1 MARVLLISVVYPP
14 DRVSTADIVAGLGK
28 ELRDLGHEVSVL
40 SSVPHYNPP
49 VAGATQPWYRT
60 PVLRPYRAKTEEG
73 IKVARCFVPQKRGRV
88 LGRALD
94 FAVFH
99 VTLSIAALRLF
110 RRSEVAIVV
119 SPPLTLAFIAF
130 LLRILAGTK
139 VIYNAQELW
148 PDVPRD
154 LGVVTNPVL
163 LAVLGAVERAIYRH
177 ADAITPIGERFAAV
191 IRERGAPAE
200 QVHVIPNFV
209 DTTWIEPRPKR
220 NPLSEQ
226 WGLAERPVVLY
237 AGNIG
242 LTQDFELVL
251 DVAATLPHL
260 EFLIVGAGAGVVP
273 LRRLLAERRQPNAK
287 LRPFVA
293 AEHVADLYGLADLV
307 IVPLR
312 SGHDRTTTPSK
323 IFAAMAAGKPV
334 LACAAEDTDLAEE
347 IARSSA
353 GLVVPPG
360 DAGRFADGI
369 QRLLQGGTTDN
380 WDMAAALAAAATHSS
395 AAIAASYDGLI
406 RSVARSSTSA

>member
-1 MARVLLISVVYPP
+1 MASVLLISVVYPP

-28 ELRDLGHEVSVL
+28 GLADLGHEVSVL

-49 VAGATQPWYRT
+49 ADKDARRQYRAG
-60 PVLRPYRAKTEEG
+60 VLRPYRITTEDG
-73 IKVARCFVPQKRGRV
+73 IRVARCFVPQKRGRV

-99 VTLSIAALRLF
+99 LTLTIAAVRLF

-119 SPPLTLAFIAF
+119 SPPLTLAFVAF
-130 LLRILAGTK
+130 LLRGVGGTK

-154 LGVVTNPVL
+154 LGVITNPAL
-163 LAVLGAVERAIYRH
+163 LGLLGAVERAIYRH

-200 QVHVIPNFV
+200 RVSVIPNFV

-220 NPLSEQ
+220 NALSEE
-226 WGLAERPVVLY
+226 WALAERPVVLY
-237 AGNIG
+237 AGNVG

-251 DVAATLPHL
+251 DAAAKLSEV
-260 EFLIVGAGAGVVP
+260 EFLIVGSGAGVEP
-273 LRRLLAERRQPNAK
+273 LQRLLAERDQPNAQ

-293 AEHVADLYGLADLV
+293 TERVADLYGLADVV

-312 SGHDRTTTPSK
+312 AGHDRTTTPSK
-323 IFAAMAAGKPV
+323 IFSAMAAGKPV
-334 LACAAEDTDLAEE
+334 LACAGLDTDLADEL
-347 IARSSA
+347 AVSSS
-353 GLVVPPG
+353 GVVVPAG
-360 DAGRFADGI
+360 DTSAFVDAVG
-369 QRLLQGGTTDN
+369 RLLDGTAEG
-380 WDMAAALAAAATHSS
+380 WDRNAALASAERHS
-395 AAIAASYDGLI
+395 ASE
-406 RSVARSSTSA
+406 VARSYDELLRKLADLLHE